1 MRIRKRNSG
10 SAATPALLALIIVIM
25 VTITV
30 YVFASNFPWAVRP
43 APITAVG
50 AEIDHQYDLTLAVTA
65 TVFILSQLGLAF
77 AVWKFRDRG
86 QKAHFTRGSNTLEAV
101 WTTATIVLFLGLGLM
116 GHKAWAE
123 VRFTPAAPDALQV
136 EVTESQFVFNFR
148 YPGPDGKFG
157 RLDPRQVNN
166 SMGNPIGIDSADPA
180 GADDMVLPTLTV
192 PVDQEVELLLR
203 GQDVIHSFFVRELR
217 LQQDAMPGLVVPVR
231 FTADKIGHYEIVCT
245 HLCGLG
251 HSNMHSYLA
260 VVSQADFDAFLKNGG
275 Q

>member
-1 MRIRKRNSG
+1 MNTKEHRSHW
-10 SAATPALLALIIVIM
+10 AAFLFTALQVLM
-25 VTITV
+25 VVVTV
-30 YVFASNFPWAVRP
+30 YVFLSGKYAPP
-43 APITAVG
+43 AAITASG
-50 AEIDHQYDLTLAVTA
+50 RAIDHQYDMTLAVTSV
-65 TVFILSQLGLAF
+65 VFILSQLGLAF
-77 AVWKFRDRG
+77 VVFKYRDHGQRVQFSRG
-86 QKAHFTRGSNTLEAV
+86 NNTLEIL
-101 WTTATIVLFLGLGLM
+101 WTSLTAILFVGLGLL
-116 GHKAWAE
+116 GGKAWANGRIWSDE
-123 VRFTPAAPDALQV
+123 SNPVRI

-217 LQQDAMPGLVVPVR
+217 LQQDAMPGLVTPLR
-231 FTADKIGHYEIVCT
+231 FKAEKIGHYEIVCT
-245 HLCGLG
+245 QLCGLG
-251 HSNMHSYLA
+251 HSNMHSYLD
-260 VVSQADFDAFLKNGG
+260 VVSQADFAAFLKNGG